1 MHMGRCEWVHVQAY
15 VCEHTFGDQ
24 KLNLGI
30 TPPVALIFL
39 KISMNY
45 YYYYY

>member
-1 MHMGRCEWVHVQAY
+1 MHMGRCEWVHVQVY

-30 TPPVALIFL
+30 TTPSRPDFL
-39 KISMNY
+39 KIIMNY